1 MLTPEQRAEL
11 EAYGPEVVQA
21 KLMHAGP
28 GRGAAVL
35 GFDTAK
41 LGLNR
46 GDVEDWLAEKHVV
59 ESRER
64 KSTLRWAKIAG
75 WAAIAGVLIGIL
87 TVAGTIWLAK

>member
-1 MLTPEQRAEL
+1 MLTPEQRTEL

-46 GDVEDWLAEKHVV
+46 GDVEDWLA
-59 ESRER
+59 
-64 KSTLRWAKIAG
+64 
-75 WAAIAGVLIGIL
+75 GVLIGIL
-87 TVAGTIWLAK
+87 TVAVTIWLAK